1 MSRWKM
7 LVTLYMAFWSFIIGT
22 SLALYL
28 ILVNW
33 VINIFWKYIPA
44 WFNIP
49 SLWQPLMICLPLSV
63 IIGLSQKYIGA
74 YPLTIAQVLNEIK
87 ITGHFDF
94 HRWKQILF
102 SGLLILGA
110 GASIGPEASA
120 SGLAAGMMYWLGC
133 HYKMM
138 CIQQKELVNSPLRE
152 QLQMIWLAK
161 LSNNHVS
168 HPITDFFQ
176 SKHAKQLFYF
186 SYTLIGLCGFIILF
200 SLFPQEGVLGF
211 HHPAIDWD
219 WHGLLIVI
227 PAIVFGWLAGFVF
240 VKISKISEQWLD
252 RNQYTISKAIM
263 GGILLIIAA
272 TFSQDLLFSGEF
284 SIVNFSHSALK
295 MSPLFLLTFALLKAI
310 ITNAGFSLGWRG
322 GTIFPAIFSLLATG
336 ACLAHY
342 LPWMPQLTVT
352 LLVAAGLTIILE
364 QPIITA
370 ILIWFLLPIQFGI
383 FVLIVCLF
391 VKWITQKFPVLKP

>member
-120 SGLAAGMMYWLGC
+120 S
-133 HYKMM
+133 
-138 CIQQKELVNSPLRE
+138 
-152 QLQMIWLAK
+152 
-161 LSNNHVS
+161 
-168 HPITDFFQ
+168 
-176 SKHAKQLFYF
+176 
-186 SYTLIGLCGFIILF
+186 
-200 SLFPQEGVLGF
+200 
-211 HHPAIDWD
+211 
-219 WHGLLIVI
+219 
-227 PAIVFGWLAGFVF
+227 
-240 VKISKISEQWLD
+240 
-252 RNQYTISKAIM
+252 
-263 GGILLIIAA
+263 
-272 TFSQDLLFSGEF
+272 
-284 SIVNFSHSALK
+284 
-295 MSPLFLLTFALLKAI
+295 
-310 ITNAGFSLGWRG
+310 
-322 GTIFPAIFSLLATG
+322 
-336 ACLAHY
+336 
-342 LPWMPQLTVT
+342 
-352 LLVAAGLTIILE
+352 
-364 QPIITA
+364 
-370 ILIWFLLPIQFGI
+370 
-383 FVLIVCLF
+383 
-391 VKWITQKFPVLKP
+391 